1 MSCLRRREREVLV
14 GRLRLNFNGVSVVSF
29 LSFLFL
35 EYRLDWGRTN
45 YKSFFLSFFPSNENL
60 TQSHTYMSF
69 FFLVCRSG
77 IIPKRGAKEVQR
89 AKFCIP
95 VM

>member
-1 MSCLRRREREVLV
+1 MSCLRRKEREVLV
-14 GRLRLNFNGVSVVSF
+14 GRLRLNFDGISIFSF

-35 EYRLDWGRTN
+35 EHRLDWGRTN
-45 YKSFFLSFFPSNENL
+45 YKSFFLSNKNP
-60 TQSHTYMSF
+60 TQLHTYMSSF

-89 AKFCIP
+89 AN
-95 VM
+95 